1 MSWWVSRIQYIICN
15 LQLKMKKKSLLNTL
29 QCKKIPLSVTLQ
41 IFVYIIHM
49 YIGQKKLAKKENEM

>member
-1 MSWWVSRIQYIICN
+1 
-15 LQLKMKKKSLLNTL
+15 MKKKSLLNTL